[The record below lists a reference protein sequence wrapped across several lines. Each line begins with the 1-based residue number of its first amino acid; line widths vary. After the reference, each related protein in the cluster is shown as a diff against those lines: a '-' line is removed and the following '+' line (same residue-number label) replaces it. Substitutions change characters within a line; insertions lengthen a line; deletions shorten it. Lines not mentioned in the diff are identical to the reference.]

1 MLLCRLEVSLE
12 LRIRTEAEQAG
23 ETCELMAYSIV
34 VLKVVLETPLIIECA
49 QAQVAIH
56 VMAERVLQMILET
69 VAVFEDALA

>member
-12 LRIRTEAEQAG
+12 LCIRTEAEQTG
-23 ETCELMAYSIV
+23 ETCKLMAYSVIV
-34 VLKVVLETPLIIECA
+34 LEVVLETPIIIECA

-56 VMAERVLQMILET
+56 VVAERVLQMILEA